1 MKRSTNGYIYA
12 SNDYILLRYNYNRT
26 VFVHTVLLVRLWKYI
41 IECEIQ
47 YMTLYSIRDWLG
59 CMCCGCEISTVSAMY
74 RLYRWLGCVRTVR

>member
-74 RLYRWLGCVRTVR
+74 SYTVSMVRLRTVR